1 MALPHPST
9 SPLQWHTTFAGS
21 SPVWPSEPAIS
32 TIASIA
38 LAALSAQ
45 HIHAGDVPSITVNF
59 FAQGSFNKN
68 YEIVI
73 PNQEQK
79 FLFRVTLPVDPFFK
93 TESEVATLAF
103 LRQKTSIPVPE
114 VVAWSSTSDNALGYE
129 WILLKKV
136 EGVPLDQKWRAISLE
151 TKVQISERLA
161 AYAAELR
168 SLPFDKIGSLY
179 FKGAHTG
186 AETNNSVQDSQ
197 QIKFMSSYLGKGVEV
212 GQMVLPF
219 FFFKRRLYIPSD
231 RGPFANSNQ
240 YLTAKVQMQ
249 TAWIKSGVEIAKAEN
264 ASDIDSDCD
273 EDLLD
278 EAPEM
283 LEVCQ
288 TAQDWVVRLFPPT
301 DPDTCHTLY
310 HHDLNQNN
318 IILDPI
324 SHDIVAVIDW
334 EMICVLPNW
343 ASFYYPKMFLDV
355 DPLTEEEPPIPVDY
369 NDENDYTIIRRD
381 RWDARILRRAFDAYI
396 EAVCKDK
403 RDTTV
408 EHRFE
413 EKRTLEDA
421 IEGLTDN
428 WEGARARLRDLHE
441 QTKTGSN

>member
-1 MALPHPST
+1 MACSRPT
-9 SPLQWHTTFAGS
+9 KTPLQWHTTFAGS

-32 TIASIA
+32 AIVSIAS
-38 LAALSAQ
+38 AALSAQ
-45 HIHAGDVPSITVNF
+45 HTQVGDVPSITVNF
-59 FAQGSFNKN
+59 FAQGTFNKN

-73 PNQEQK
+73 PNQGHK

-136 EGVPLDQKWRAISLE
+136 EGVPLEQKWRAISLE
-151 TKVQISERLA
+151 TKIQISERLA

-168 SLPFDKIGSLY
+168 SLPFDRIGSLY
-179 FKGAHTG
+179 FEGTNTS
-186 AETNNSVQDSQ
+186 AETNSSAQDSQ

-219 FFFKRRLYIPSD
+219 FFFKRRLYIPSN
-231 RGPFANSNQ
+231 RGPFANSLQ
-240 YLTAKVQMQ
+240 YLSAKVQMQ

-273 EDLLD
+273 EDLLE

-288 TAQDWVVRLFPPT
+288 AAQELIVRFFPPT

-334 EMICVLPNW
+334 EMICVLPQW

-355 DPLTEEEPPIPVDY
+355 DPVTEEEPPIPVDY

-381 RWDARILRRAFDAYI
+381 RWDARILRRTFDTYI
-396 EAVCKDK
+396 QTVS
-403 RDTTV
+403 RDTNNINFSDG
-408 EHRFE
+408 FE
-413 EKRTLEDA
+413 ERRTLEDV
-421 IEGLTDN
+421 IEDLTDN
-428 WEGARARLRDLHE
+428 WEGARATLRDL
-441 QTKTGSN
+441 QARAGTVSS